1 MKEKKIEINT
11 LLALCELQNDYKIF
25 SSEFQSLI
33 KGKNIIYKLYN
44 YIKSKKHI
52 IKNITFA
59 KFIEK
64 YKHVLDVCN
73 TYGCL
78 ADLTICSYDN
88 NGNKFESVC
97 DEYFINYIINNNGK
111 VEIIKS
117 NLEKLKKLGFVKIY
131 FNEDYDFQKGNYTVS
146 FNNCEMFYFLENIK
160 IVPTYD
166 SINVTYLTENSHFK
180 MPLNKN
186 KDNQVFA
193 GDIVYLNDLTFDPS
207 ILPNEISFSTT
218 LGILK
223 KKYFDLQEEYEKIYN
238 IVLLN
243 SLSNDLIL
251 KYKELKKLLEN
262 LNDKTSQKSLDNLSN
277 DLKSLGNDV
286 QKVIED
292 IKNNNINVKD
302 NKEEASLNRGV

>member
-1 MKEKKIEINT
+1 
-11 LLALCELQNDYKIF
+11 
-25 SSEFQSLI
+25 
-33 KGKNIIYKLYN
+33 
-44 YIKSKKHI
+44 
-52 IKNITFA
+52 
-59 KFIEK
+59 
-64 YKHVLDVCN
+64 
-73 TYGCL
+73 
-78 ADLTICSYDN
+78 
-88 NGNKFESVC
+88 
-97 DEYFINYIINNNGK
+97 
-111 VEIIKS
+111 
-117 NLEKLKKLGFVKIY
+117 
-131 FNEDYDFQKGNYTVS
+131 
-146 FNNCEMFYFLENIK
+146 MFYFLENVK

-186 KDNQVFA
+186 RNNQVFA
-193 GDIVYLNDLTFDPS
+193 GDIVYLNDLTFEPS

-218 LGILK
+218 LGVLK

-277 DLKSLGNDV
+277 DLKSLDNDV